1 MAARHIGFIGGG
13 NMAGSLVA
21 GLLDSGFAPSRV
33 LVADL
38 DQGKLARLV
47 PEHGVAAADG
57 EQQIGAD
64 CDLIVLAVKPQSMEA
79 ACAALRPALAGRAPL
94 IVSVAAGVTLA
105 RIARWLGPSLP
116 IVRCMPNTPA
126 LIGAGAAGLYANANT
141 SAEHRREVEE
151 LMNTVGLCAWC
162 GRESDLDIVTALSGS
177 GPAYFFLFMEAMRDA
192 ATKMGL
198 DAALA
203 ETLTRQ
209 TALGAARLAQ
219 AQAEE
224 AGGPDLAELRA
235 RVTSPGGT
243 TEAAINRFERDGF
256 RELVDAALAAAA
268 GRARELA
275 TSNG

>member
-21 GLLDSGFAPSRV
+21 GLLDSGFEPSRV
-33 LVADL
+33 FVADI
-38 DQGKLARLV
+38 DAGKLAGLV
-47 PEHGVAAADG
+47 DDHGVVAADSG
-57 EQQIGAD
+57 RIGAD
-64 CDLIVLAVKPQSMEA
+64 CGLIVLAVKPQSMAA
-79 ACAALRPALAGRAPL
+79 ACAALRPALAGRGPL

-126 LIGAGAAGLYANANT
+126 LIGAGAAALHANANT
-141 SAEHRREVEE
+141 GAEHRRAVEA
-151 LMNTVGLCAWC
+151 LMNTVGICAWC
-162 GRESDLDIVTALSGS
+162 GRETDLDIVTALSGS

-219 AQAEE
+219 AGEPD
-224 AGGPDLAELRA
+224 GPGLAELRA